1 MDPSTLQSSKV
12 NLRTEWDMGLVRD
25 ERVRQGNAVASRCWL
40 VEALSVYEG
49 RIGLREVLGLMMIN
63 NHTKRGKAF
72 LYVLPVKVIR
82 VIHVCE

>member
-25 ERVRQGNAVASRCWL
+25 ERVRQGNVVASRCWL
-40 VEALSVYEG
+40 VEVLSIYEG
-49 RIGLREVLGLMMIN
+49 RVGLREVSRLMMIN

-72 LYVLPVKVIR
+72 LYVLPVMVIR
-82 VIHVCE
+82 VIYVCK